1 MVAMKAMKKYAAPI
15 PLLIAW
21 AARAA
26 VAVFVMW
33 LAFRSINSIN
43 PQFLPHIDNAKDS
56 FQFQIQGLGNLSPN
70 VRYTWK
76 HTGNVAAVE
85 QGCSIARG
93 KAMLV
98 IHDGA
103 GKEVYSH
110 DLGEQ
115 GTFYTEEG
123 TEGKW
128 TIQVLLTEGR

>member
-1 MVAMKAMKKYAAPI
+1 MKATIKLVFY
-15 PLLIAW
+15 LRRVLSW

-43 PQFLPHIDNAKDS
+43 PQFLPLVNNVKDD
-56 FQFQIQGLGNLSPN
+56 FKFQIEGLGNLSPN

-76 HTGNVAAVE
+76 HTGNVAVVE

-98 IHDGA
+98 INDGA
-103 GKEVYSH
+103 GKEVYAR
-110 DLGEQ
+110 DLSEQ
-115 GTFYTEEG
+115 GTFYTSEG
-123 TEGKW
+123 TAGKW
-128 TIQVLLTEGR
+128 TIQVLLTEGT

>member
-1 MVAMKAMKKYAAPI
+1 MKSIKDYEPQFRRI
-15 PLLIAW
+15 LSW

-43 PQFLPHIDNAKDS
+43 PKFLPQINNAKDD

-76 HTGNVAAVE
+76 HTGNVAVVE

-93 KAMLV
+93 KATLV

-103 GKEVYSH
+103 GKEVYAR
-110 DLGEQ
+110 DLSEQ
-115 GTFYTEEG
+115 GTFYTSEG
-123 TEGKW
+123 TAGKW
-128 TIQVLLTEGR
+128 TIQVVLSEDD

>member
-1 MVAMKAMKKYAAPI
+1 MKAMMEQFPY
-15 PLLIAW
+15 LRRVLTW
-21 AARAA
+21 AARAM
-26 VAVFVMW
+26 VTVFVMW
-33 LAFRSINSIN
+33 LAFRSIHSIN
-43 PQFLPHIDNAKDS
+43 PQFLPQINNAKDS

-70 VRYTWK
+70 VRYIWK

-93 KAMLV
+93 KAKLV

-103 GKEVYSH
+103 GKEVYSY
-110 DLGEQ
+110 DLSAQ
-115 GTFYTEEG
+115 GTFYTDEG

>member
-1 MVAMKAMKKYAAPI
+1 MKATMEKFPYPRRV
-15 PLLIAW
+15 LTW
-21 AARAA
+21 AARAM
-26 VAVFVMW
+26 VTVFVMW
-33 LAFRSINSIN
+33 LAFRSIHSIN
-43 PQFLPHIDNAKDS
+43 PQFLPQINNAKDS

-70 VRYTWK
+70 VRSIWK

-93 KAMLV
+93 KAKLV

-110 DLGEQ
+110 DLSAQ
-115 GTFYTEEG
+115 GTFYTDEG